1 MWKETPSRQE
11 KRSEASTSLY
21 SGPQRWSAPIS
32 GPLPRVGGSWWD
44 PLKPAPSPPKCQ
56 PVREAPGHSRPTVS
70 PHEPRFQVGT
80 YKPDSHVAQ
89 SQASFLTKSFYP
101 PGTRPAPVGPASRP
115 APRTSVSKTI
125 LVPDWPPQTQSP
137 CQPPKPQAP
146 E

>member
-1 MWKETPSRQE
+1 MWKETPSRRE
-11 KRSEASTSLY
+11 RGVK
-21 SGPQRWSAPIS
+21 SAPDFTVDPS
-32 GPLPRVGGSWWD
+32 AGLPNIRPTPKGGWLPGSSETR
-44 PLKPAPSPPKCQ
+44 PSPPKCQ

-89 SQASFLTKSFYP
+89 CQASFLTKSFYP

-115 APRTSVSKTI
+115 APRTSGSKTI